1 MKCWHWGTKSSVRSL
16 SLGVSIILGGRGE
29 VLALGDK
36 VFCKVISLGVSRILG
51 GCGEVL
57 ALGDKVFC

>member
-1 MKCWHWGTKSSVRSL
+1 MLALGDKVFCKVI

-36 VFCKVISLGVSRILG
+36 VFFKVISLGVSITLG
-51 GCGEVL
+51 GRW
-57 ALGDKVFC
+57 